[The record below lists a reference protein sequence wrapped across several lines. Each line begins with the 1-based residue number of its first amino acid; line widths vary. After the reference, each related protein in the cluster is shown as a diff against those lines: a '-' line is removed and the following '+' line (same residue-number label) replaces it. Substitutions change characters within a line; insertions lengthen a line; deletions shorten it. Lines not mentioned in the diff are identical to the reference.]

1 MQTTTTMLNP
11 NTVLANQFGYDSFR
25 PLQQDII
32 DGLLSGIDQFVLMP
46 TGGGK
51 SLCFQIPAIVSSGVA
66 IVVSPLISLMQDQ
79 VQTLQANGVR
89 AAFFNSSLNNSQAR
103 MVLDQFY
110 GDELDMLY
118 VSPERLMSSQFLE
131 RLHDV
136 NICFFAVDEAHCI
149 SQWGHDFRPDY
160 VQLGRLRELFPTLP
174 IIALTATA
182 DKQTRADI
190 KQLLHLQNAQ
200 FSVASFNRA
209 NIRYTVIEKKRAI
222 DALAKFLN
230 TQQNNAGIVYCAT
243 RKHVEKVTENL
254 QKMGYKALGYH
265 AGMASSVR
273 ERALNEFQKDNTQIV
288 VATCAFGMGIDKH
301 NVRFV
306 VHYDIP
312 KNIEAYYQE
321 TGRAGRDGLA
331 AEVIMLFGFGDIA
344 KVKALINMN
353 TNEEQKRV
361 ELHKFNAMIGY
372 GMAQT
377 CRRKIL
383 LQYFDENTV
392 DNCGNCDMC
401 LNPPET
407 FDATIAAQKALSCVY
422 RVKQNFG
429 MMHII
434 DVLLGQTNPRMMQ
447 WRHNE
452 LSTFGV
458 GEEYNKQE
466 WVNIFRQLIHLG
478 YLEQD
483 VANYSVLKLNQKSS
497 DILRS
502 KMNLQLAKAQVQVIT
517 KKEKRKQAA
526 LKLEESDQVLFE
538 QLRVLRKDI
547 ADRAK
552 VPPFVVFSDKS
563 LIDMA
568 TRKPMST
575 SDFLSIN
582 GVGQHKLAQYG
593 EQFMQ
598 VIKDFD
604 AGLLNAGEF

>member
-1 MQTTTTMLNP
+1 MQTIETTLSP
-11 NTVLANQFGYDSFR
+11 QEVLANQFGYDSFR
-25 PLQQDII
+25 PLQQEII

-51 SLCFQIPAIVSSGVA
+51 SVCFQIPAIVSPGTA

-79 VQTLQANGVR
+79 VQTLQANGVA
-89 AAFFNSSLNNSQAR
+89 AAFFNSSLNSSEAR
-103 MVLDQFY
+103 VVLDQFY
-110 GDELDMLY
+110 GNELDMLY
-118 VSPERLMSSQFLE
+118 VSPERLMASAFLE
-131 RLHDV
+131 RLYDV
-136 NICFFAVDEAHCI
+136 NISFFAVDEAHCI
-149 SQWGHDFRPDY
+149 SQWGHDFRPEY
-160 VQLGRLRELFPTLP
+160 VQLGQLRERFPTLP
-174 IIALTATA
+174 MIALTATA

-190 KQLLHLQNAQ
+190 ERLLYLKNVQR
-200 FSVASFNRA
+200 SVASFNRA
-209 NIRYTVIEKKRAI
+209 NIRYTVIEKKRAT
-222 DALAKFLN
+222 DALVKFLN

-243 RKHVEKVTENL
+243 RNHVEKVTEHL
-254 QKMGYKALGYH
+254 QSKDYKALGYH
-265 AGMASSVR
+265 AGMPTSAR
-273 ERALNEFQKDNTQIV
+273 AKALNEFQQDNIQIV

-331 AEVIMLFGFGDIA
+331 AEVIMLFGFGDTA
-344 KVKALINMN
+344 KVKALINMSD
-353 TNEEQKRV
+353 NEEQKRI
-361 ELHKFNAMIGY
+361 ELNKFNAMMGFA
-372 GMAQT
+372 MAQM

-383 LQYFDENTV
+383 LQYFGEHTDDT
-392 DNCGNCDMC
+392 CGNCDMC

-422 RVKQNFG
+422 RVQQRFG
-429 MMHII
+429 MMHVV
-434 DVLLGQTNPRMMQ
+434 DVLLGQTNPRMTQ
-447 WRHNE
+447 WRHHE
-452 LSTFGV
+452 LSTFGI

-466 WVNIFRQLIHLG
+466 WINIFRQLIHLG

-497 DILRS
+497 DFLRS
-502 KMNLQLAKAQVQVIT
+502 KIPLQLAKAQTYTVA
-517 KKEKRKQAA
+517 KKEKRKQAI
-526 LKLEESDQVLFE
+526 LKLEDSDQALFE
-538 QLRVLRKDI
+538 QLRVLRKEI
-547 ADRAK
+547 ADNAQ

-568 TRKPMST
+568 TRKPASA

-582 GVGQHKLAQYG
+582 GVGQHKLTQYG

-598 VIKDFD
+598 VIKAF
-604 AGLLNAGEF
+604 